1 MNVEKVSFYNII
13 KIIFIEIIIDN
24 SYSNYMK
31 FSDVL
36 YDGSLPNNKPPVDSS
51 ISAKEKKKQQKSFY
65 GMNIG
70 M

>member
-1 MNVEKVSFYNII
+1 
-13 KIIFIEIIIDN
+13 
-24 SYSNYMK
+24 MK